1 MPARAAASLT
11 TSQRTFGVIPFFQIL
26 PALLIDRNMRLQDT
40 GDRGWRI
47 LLLFETD
54 SVSEDHSAVEGQAW
68 FRKVPLDEFSDRM
81 ILCALPAL

>member
-1 MPARAAASLT
+1 
-11 TSQRTFGVIPFFQIL
+11 
-26 PALLIDRNMRLQDT
+26 MRLQDT